1 MPTTNNTSTDLGS
14 NSDLHM
20 TDQQITKTATPEP
33 SRTDNLKEAE
43 SFNIKILTV
52 SIKHSA
58 TFIQFSINTGIHKF
72 FHNSSSHPQILGA
85 RKIRLGKLMAHKHKA
100 PPHKI

>member
-20 TDQQITKTATPEP
+20 TDQHITTKAMPQP
-33 SRTDNLKEAE
+33 SRTDNLKEAQ

-52 SIKHSA
+52 SMKHSA
-58 TFIQFSINTGIHKF
+58 TFIQFSINIGIHKF
-72 FHNSSSHPQILGA
+72 SITLGA
-85 RKIRLGKLMAHKHKA
+85 TPKF
-100 PPHKI
+100 